1 MCRAEE
7 TPGKEENEGE
17 PNKLGWFLQQNES
30 IKLIYNSKREGNK
43 VSMS

>member
-1 MCRAEE
+1 MCRTEE

-17 PNKLGWFLQQNES
+17 PNKLGVCNTMKS
-30 IKLIYNSKREGNK
+30 IKLIYNSKRERNK